1 MKQTTF
7 EEFVELARRGT
18 FVPVVKEI
26 MADLLTP
33 VSAFLK
39 IAEHSDYAFL
49 FESVEGGEQVARY
62 SFLGKDPFLVLRS
75 RGGRTIVDR
84 SGVTTETTEAF
95 VPVLR
100 RMMAEFRAAFV
111 PGLPR
116 FTGGA
121 VGFIGYDAAVGFEPA
136 LADAWKNALWARTA
150 GEPGA
155 GNPPPAAG
163 NGQPG
168 TGDDSDDAG
177 FMLFDTV
184 LAFDHVKHRILIIAN
199 ARVTAD
205 EDLTALYQFAC
216 AKIQFLERELE
227 RGLSQ
232 SAPAKRQPPEVRSN
246 ISRETYEAGVRAIKE
261 RIAAGDIYQAVLSHR
276 FETDVEAEPLTV
288 YRALRHV
295 NPSPYMYFIRM
306 GKFAIVGSSPEMLVR
321 VEGQRVETHPI
332 AGTRPRG
339 RNEEEDLRLAD
350 ELKRNEK
357 ERAEHV
363 MLVDLGRNDLG
374 RVCDYGS
381 VRVPQCMGL
390 ERYSHVMHLVS
401 SVEGRLADSHD
412 HLDALVSCFPAGT
425 VSGAP
430 KIRAMQILA
439 ELEPTR
445 RDLYAGAVGYI
456 DFAGNL
462 DFCIA
467 IRTITLRDGVA
478 RVQAGAGIVADSNP
492 EAEYE
497 ETRDKAKALLQ
508 AIEMAE
514 TEL

>member
-1 MKQTTF
+1 MKLTTF
-7 EEFVELARRGT
+7 DEFKELARRGT

-75 RGGRTIVDR
+75 RGGRTIMDR
-84 SGVTTETTEAF
+84 SGVTTESSEPF

-100 RMMAEFRAAFV
+100 KLMAEFRAPFV
-111 PGLPR
+111 QGLPR

-121 VGFIGYDAAVGFEPA
+121 VGFIGYDASVAFEPA
-136 LADAWKNALWARTA
+136 LAEAWSKAAWNRRTN
-150 GEPGA
+150 EPGTRE
-155 GNPPPAAG
+155 
-163 NGQPG
+163 PG
-168 TGDDSDDAG
+168 TGEPSDDAG

-199 ARVTAD
+199 ARITPD
-205 EDLTALYQFAC
+205 EDLSALYQFAC

-232 SAPAKRQPPEVRSN
+232 APAGGRTAPEVASN
-246 ISRETYEAGVRAIKE
+246 VTREQFEAGVRTIKE
-261 RIAAGDIYQAVLSHR
+261 RIAAGDIYQAVLSQR
-276 FETDVEAEPLTV
+276 FQMRVEAEPLTV

-339 RNEEEDLRLAD
+339 RNDEEDLRLAD

-374 RVCDYGS
+374 RVCEFGS
-381 VRVPQCMGL
+381 VRVPQYMGL

-401 SVEGRLADSHD
+401 TVEGKLSEEYD

-439 ELEPTR
+439 ALEPTR

-467 IRTITLRDGVA
+467 IRTITIRDGVA

-492 EAEYE
+492 AAEFE
-497 ETRDKAKALLQ
+497 ETRDKARALLQ